1 MLVSEMSL
9 LDAKAILSRTREYG
23 AIDNTELGTMYDLF
37 RDDDDRNNVHICR
50 EFSVANLRQE
60 WKWFSAQYVGRTD
73 MTADA
78 IKTEGTYLSLGWRS
92 MLMDSSQNSQSTT
105 GLSSFRK
112 QLPKFRQVSARNRLS
127 RSIHPR
133 YNSMHTEETA
143 GLLGDNNDR

>member
-60 WKWFSAQYVGRTD
+60 WKWFSAQYVGHTD
-73 MTADA
+73 MTADE
-78 IKTEGTYLSLGWRS
+78 IKNEGRV
-92 MLMDSSQNSQSTT
+92 LMDSSQDC
-105 GLSSFRK
+105 
-112 QLPKFRQVSARNRLS
+112 
-127 RSIHPR
+127 
-133 YNSMHTEETA
+133 Y
-143 GLLGDNNDR
+143 